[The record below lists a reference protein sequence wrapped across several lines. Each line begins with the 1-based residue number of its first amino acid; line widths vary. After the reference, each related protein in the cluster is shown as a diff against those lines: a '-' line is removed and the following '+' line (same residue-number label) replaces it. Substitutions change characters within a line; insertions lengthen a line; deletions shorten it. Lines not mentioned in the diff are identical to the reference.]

1 MANGADGSIVIDTQ
15 LDNTG
20 FQRGSQ
26 QMQRAVNS
34 LNNSVNQTG
43 QNMNSAV
50 QSMNTA
56 LQNMGAAAQSAG
68 SKFTQYLGA
77 GQFDRAMGEVQ
88 KSAQSLVSDLAK
100 IGNAEAAGV
109 KPGAQYQRLVTN
121 IQDAE
126 RELATL
132 KGQMDQMSGH
142 TFETSEFTQLKS
154 QIEKAEQALFKL
166 YERRDVMQELGVNE
180 SSQSWKLLEI
190 HIRNAEEELERL
202 ERSRDAMMQN
212 GSATVNGADTAQ
224 FQQMAAM
231 YQQMQDALETYKQAA
246 AEFNVIEQ
254 PANESEEALKAVDRE
269 LKQKG
274 PDASEAGG
282 FLSGFGNILKGIAG
296 TALRAAGGLAK
307 LTFKGVAAG
316 AKGAVTG
323 IQRFNSA
330 LKNLRKGSSQSAL
343 TSNGLVKALFGVK
356 RMLLSRIKRTF
367 ISSLFNSMKAGMQSF
382 ARYSSS
388 FNSAM
393 SSMKNSMTGLSGNLA
408 VFAGN
413 LISAIAPA
421 ISTVIDWI
429 SKAITYLNAFFALLS
444 GKSTYSVAKKGTDDY
459 AKSLKGAGGAA
470 KDLKNQVYGFD
481 ELNKEDDNSGGGGGS
496 GGKVNFE
503 EESINSLPPAIANF
517 MQSIKD
523 AFAAGEFEKV
533 GAIVASGLNTIITT
547 IDDWVNNKFRPF
559 AVTWARNIAR
569 ILNGFVAAFDWTNL
583 GKLFA
588 DGFNAIV
595 DTINTFLT
603 TFDFDALAKAFADG
617 LNGLFNGVDW
627 ALLGQTVGNG
637 ISNLKNLIWGTLANF
652 NWTQLG
658 SNLATGVNN
667 MFSAIDWAKWGTNCS
682 NALKGIIG
690 GINQFLLDTDWQA
703 IGNDIA
709 TYVQSI
715 DWNGLVTAL
724 STGIGIALASLG
736 ELIWGLIKPAWDSVV
751 TWWNEAMTANGGDVI
766 ATLLQA
772 IVTALKGIGEWCLNN
787 IIKPILSGIE
797 SALGLE
803 QGTIAST
810 ATQLWT
816 DFKTALVTAW
826 NTIKESVSTFFTGVW
841 DSIVGVFGTLGDT
854 ATNIWNGFTTGLSTG
869 WASIKESVSTT
880 VSGAWTTITG
890 FFGTLG
896 ATAKAMW
903 SDFTSNLTSG
913 WNGIKESVST
923 TVSGAWTTITGFF
936 GTLGDTA
943 KGIWS
948 DFSTGIS
955 SGWTAI
961 KETVTQTVTGA
972 WDTIKGVFT
981 GIGDVATQIWN
992 GLKTGL
998 SDGWTKLKES
1008 ILKPFKDMW
1017 QAVKDF
1023 FGIAS
1028 PSTEA
1033 ASIGDFILQGLV
1045 NGFSSAIEGVIET
1058 VKGIF
1063 GRIWNAIKSIF
1074 GFGSESE
1081 ESKEAKQ
1088 AGKDIMT
1095 GMKDGIKGDEET
1107 VKKEIANAGK
1117 VALQAL
1123 RTELGIPEA
1132 GGASSKTKTIGENLM
1147 TGLSDGIIAK
1157 AVETTFTNAAN
1168 KAWQAVQKALNTAF
1182 GTKENG
1188 SATKAKYVGET
1199 TVQGINDGINN
1210 KAKDSTFTTV
1220 ATAALTAVKN
1230 AMNKAFG
1237 LSSDTSSA
1245 SKTKYG
1251 GEGVVKGIVDGI
1263 KAQAVQA
1270 TFTTVANSVYDAVS
1284 KAINTA
1290 LGISGGGWWGGNT
1303 SSSKFKDV
1311 GKAICQ
1317 GVADGIDAN
1326 TSTIKSAAERA
1337 AQAAL
1342 TAAKNKLGIHSPSK
1356 AFAEIGNFMMEGMS
1370 NGLRDGQSEVARTV
1384 SDIAGALT
1392 DGMSGTTFDVG
1403 ADAMVSGLDQVA
1415 DKFMTFVNRLEAA
1428 ANALVDGILPQPAIA
1443 TGAYAPPRTRVG
1455 ETAGTGYDDFTS
1467 EMRRQEAG
1475 RDELFY
1481 MIRDRI
1487 DEVIAAIVSKNM
1499 NFDGASLER
1508 TLDTLRRDRVRAFG
1522 GA

>member
-166 YERRDVMQELGVNE
+166 YDRRDVMQELGVSENT
-180 SSQSWKLLEI
+180 QSWKLLEI

-254 PANESEEALKAVDRE
+254 PANESEQALKAVDRE

-296 TALRAAGGLAK
+296 TALHAAGGLAK

-316 AKGAVTG
+316 AKGAVAG

-330 LKNLRKGSSQSAL
+330 LKNLRSHSNKSVM
-343 TSNGLVKALFGVK
+343 TSNGLVKALFSVK

-367 ISSLFNSMKAGMQSF
+367 ISSIFNSMKAGMQSF

-393 SSMKNSMTGLSGNLA
+393 SSMKNSMTGMSGNMA

-421 ISTVIDWI
+421 ISTIIDWI

-481 ELNKEDDNSGGGGGS
+481 ELNKEDDNSGGGGGGS
-496 GGKVNFE
+496 GGGVNFT
-503 EESINSLPPAIANF
+503 EESLSTLPPALLDF

-523 AFAAGEFEKV
+523 AFAAEQFEEV
-533 GAIVASGLNTIITT
+533 GAIVGRGLNSIVATVDNWI
-547 IDDWVNNKFRPF
+547 NNTLRPL
-559 AVTWARNIAR
+559 AVTWAANIAR
-569 ILNGFVAAFDWTNL
+569 ILNGLVTAFDWTAL
-583 GKLFA
+583 GTLFA
-588 DGFNAIV
+588 SG
-595 DTINTFLT
+595 INTISDTLNTFFT
-603 TFDFDALAKAFADG
+603 TFDFDALAGGIADG
-617 LNGLFNGVDW
+617 INGLFDGVDW
-627 ALLGQTVGNG
+627 DLLGQTVGNG
-637 ISNLKNLIWGTLANF
+637 FAGIETIIWGTLAGI
-652 NWTQLG
+652 NWIQFG
-658 SNLATGVNN
+658 SNLSNGVNS
-667 MFSAIDWAKWGTNCS
+667 MFAAVNWGKLGTDVGT
-682 NALKGIIG
+682 ALKGIVN
-690 GINQFLLDTDWQA
+690 GISEFLRGTDWQA
-703 IGNDIA
+703 IGNDTA

-715 DWNGLVTAL
+715 DWNGLVDAL
-724 STGIGIALASLG
+724 TNGIGVALASIA
-736 ELIWGLIKPAWDSVV
+736 ELIWGFIQPGWDSVV
-751 TWWNEAMTANGGDVI
+751 TWWNEAMAKNGGDVI
-766 ATLLQA
+766 GTLLEG
-772 IVTALKGIGEWCLNN
+772 IVTALEGIGQWCLDH
-787 IIKPILSGIE
+787 IISPLLGGIE

-803 QGTIAST
+803 EGSLLSM
-810 ATQLWT
+810 ATQLW
-816 DFKTALVTAW
+816 DMFKSAVETAW
-826 NTIKESVSTFFTGVW
+826 NAIKDTVGKFFTGVW
-841 DSIVGVFGTLGDT
+841 E
-854 ATNIWNGFTTGLSTG
+854 A
-869 WASIKESVSTT
+869 
-880 VSGAWTTITG
+880 ITG
-890 FFGTLG
+890 FFGNLG
-896 ATAKAMW
+896 EVADNIW
-903 SDFTSNLTSG
+903 DGFLEG
-913 WNGIKESVST
+913 
-923 TVSGAWTTITGFF
+923 VSGAWSKIKDAVSSVIKGAWELIKAGFGKLSEIAESIWEGF
-936 GTLGDTA
+936 GPALSAAWNKVSSAVT
-943 KGIWS
+943 KIFS
-948 DFSTGIS
+948 DA
-955 SGWTAI
+955 WEAI
-961 KETVTQTVTGA
+961 K
-972 WDTIKGVFT
+972 KVFAD
-981 GIGDVATQIWN
+981 IGDVATNLWE
-992 GLKTGL
+992 GLKKGL
-998 SDGWTKLKES
+998 SEGWTKLKNF
-1008 ILKPFKDMW
+1008 ILKPFEDMW
-1017 QAVKDF
+1017 QAIKDF

-1045 NGFSSAIEGVIET
+1045 SGFSAAVEGVISA
-1058 VKGIF
+1058 VKTIF
-1063 GRIWNAIKSIF
+1063 GRIWDAIKSIF
-1074 GFGSESE
+1074 GFGSESD

-1095 GMKDGIKGDEET
+1095 GMEQGIKGDEET
-1107 VKKEIANAGK
+1107 VKAEIRNAGK

-1123 RTELGIPEA
+1123 RQEIGVPDK
-1132 GGASSKTKTIGENLM
+1132 GGASTKTKVYGEGLV
-1147 TGLSDGIIAK
+1147 TGLSDGIVSK
-1157 AVETTFTNAAN
+1157 AVEQTFTNAAN
-1168 KAWQAVQKALNTAF
+1168 KAWQAVRSALNTAF
-1182 GTKENG
+1182 GTKEGG
-1188 SATKAKYVGET
+1188 SASKAKYVGET
-1199 TVQGINDGINN
+1199 TVQGVNDGINS
-1210 KAKDSTFTTV
+1210 KSKSSTFTSV
-1220 ATAALTAVKN
+1220 ATAALTAVKSALN
-1230 AMNKAFG
+1230 TAFG
-1237 LSSDTSSA
+1237 MASDTTSA
-1245 SKTKYG
+1245 SKTKYS
-1251 GEGVVKGIVDGI
+1251 GEGIVKGIVDGI
-1263 KAQAVQA
+1263 KDKAVQA
-1270 TFTTVANSVYDAVS
+1270 TFTSVANSVYDAIS
-1284 KAINTA
+1284 KAMNTA

-1370 NGLRDGQSEVARTV
+1370 NGLKDGQGEVARTV

-1443 TGAYAPPRTRVG
+1443 TGVYAPPRTRIG
-1455 ETAGTGYDDFTS
+1455 ETAGTGIDGFAS

-1481 MIRDRI
+1481 MIRDEIREGFTALLRKDNSI
-1487 DEVIAAIVSKNM
+1487 
-1499 NFDGASLER
+1499 DGASLER